1 MDTVKAIF
9 TQLGV
14 DSTLLPQFILVF
26 ALFIIA
32 KFLFLNHLQFVLD
45 NREEKT
51 VELEGHADE
60 ALEKVNRLSLEY
72 KAKIDAAN
80 KEAMKTLGLKKADIQ
95 ARYSEQIKKTERE
108 INLFVDESRQA
119 HERQV
124 AAGRDAFM
132 AQASSLANDLVK
144 KIVN

>member
-1 MDTVKAIF
+1 MDTLKAIF

-14 DSTLLPQFILVF
+14 DSTLLPQFFLVF

-32 KFLFLNHLQFVLD
+32 KFLFLNHLQFVLE

-51 VELEGHADE
+51 VKLEGHADE
-60 ALEKVNRLSLEY
+60 ALEKVNRLSSDY
-72 KAKIDAAN
+72 RAKIDAAN
-80 KEAMKTLGLKKADIQ
+80 KDAMKVLGQKKTDIQ
-95 ARYSEQIKKTERE
+95 SRYTEQVKKTERE

-119 HERQV
+119 YERQTQSGR
-124 AAGRDAFM
+124 AAYM
-132 AQASSLANDLVK
+132 AQASELANDLVK